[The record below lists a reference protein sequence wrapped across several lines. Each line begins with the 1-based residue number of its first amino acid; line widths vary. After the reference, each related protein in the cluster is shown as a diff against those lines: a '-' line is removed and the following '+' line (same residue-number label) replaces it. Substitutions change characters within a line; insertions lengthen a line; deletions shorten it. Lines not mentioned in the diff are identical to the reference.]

1 MIPSLRLYI
10 LSFSILSLLLC
21 LYFSHLLHFFS
32 LWSSQNLL
40 NVLSKTV
47 LQIILSV
54 FFLWFSNMPSVLKYF
69 SLFLSPPFLFC
80 SSFQLHCLL
89 SGVFIGAGGAG
100 ATLPLSS
107 HGDRVG
113 WLGQPLCKRPS
124 RPQGMAPL
132 STLHHGGRWGVGC
145 VRVWTSEERDRGKT

>member
-1 MIPSLRLYI
+1 MIPSLRLCI

-54 FFLWFSNMPSVLKYF
+54 FFSLVLQHALC
-69 SLFLSPPFLFC
+69 SQIFLFIFVPPL
-80 SSFQLHCLL
+80 SFLL
-89 SGVFIGAGGAG
+89 FFSVALPIERGIYRSRGSGSYPTPVQSWRQGRVAG
-100 ATLPLSS
+100 AASVQTPEPPARHGSPIYSS
-107 HGDRVG
+107 SWWQVG
-113 WLGQPLCKRPS
+113 RGLC
-124 RPQGMAPL
+124 
-132 STLHHGGRWGVGC
+132 
-145 VRVWTSEERDRGKT
+145 